1 VGPYLKLAL
10 LAFVAKVD
18 NSEIHLSAESSVPA
32 CLLVQCCTSFNLY
45 IYIYPEQIPVSQ
57 LSDLS
62 LAFPPSIPPFTSL
75 SVLQYLAAMDSSFK
89 LFLQNQR
96 VLLHG

>member
-1 VGPYLKLAL
+1 MGPYLKLAL

-18 NSEIHLSAESSVPA
+18 DSEIHLSAESSVPA

-45 IYIYPEQIPVSQ
+45 IYPEQIPVSQ
-57 LSDLS
+57 LSDFS
-62 LAFPPSIPPFTSL
+62 LAFPLSILPFTSV

-96 VLLHG
+96 VLLCG